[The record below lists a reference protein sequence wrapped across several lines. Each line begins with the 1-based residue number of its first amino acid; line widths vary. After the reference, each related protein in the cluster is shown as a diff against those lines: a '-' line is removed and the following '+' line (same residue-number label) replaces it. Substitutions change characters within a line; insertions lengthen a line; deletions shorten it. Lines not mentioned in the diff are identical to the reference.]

1 MNTTYNP
8 IVEVRELPRLRFNV
22 RDLRAKAH
30 TALVLV
36 SATGEMLMVRAG
48 EPVPQVRTADYR
60 EAYFIDIAEHQLQLE
75 CKLPSSDGAFSFN
88 AIVSYRCNVAEPREV
103 VAHRCTDAAA
113 VIEPVLKR
121 TLRSIA
127 RKHAPDHVGAAE
139 ADANDELFGK
149 LSAEPGFHVSG
160 CSVELS
166 LDGDEASY
174 KRQKRNAVHRREL
187 DAGELAVIRPLVE
200 AGDDGLLA
208 LYLTK
213 HPDDAAAVVDLMK
226 SHDQATGDQRLE
238 ALRIIFSKP
247 GSDDDFDMERVR
259 HSIASTIADELKS
272 VRPSAQ
278 RLAFSRS
285 RLRGTMFG
293 EIADGRSGPAGDQAP
308 PYRRGADE
316 APRDPDGDE

>member
-1 MNTTYNP
+1 VNTTYNP
-8 IVEVRELPRLRFNV
+8 IVEIRELPRLRFNV
-22 RDLRAKAH
+22 RDLRATAH
-30 TALVLV
+30 TVLVLV
-36 SATGEMLMVRAG
+36 SATGEMLKVGAG
-48 EPVPQVRTADYR
+48 ELVPQVRTADYR
-60 EAYFIDIAEHQLQLE
+60 EAYFIDIAEHQLQME
-75 CKLPSSDGAFSFN
+75 CKLPSNDGAFFFN
-88 AIVSYRCNVAEPREV
+88 ASVSYRCMVAEPRDV

-139 ADANDELFGK
+139 ANANDDLFGK

-166 LDGDEASY
+166 LDGDEAAA
-174 KRQKRNAVHRREL
+174 KRKRRIAEYRREL

-208 LYLTK
+208 LYLTR

-226 SHDQATGDQRLE
+226 SHDQAAGEQRLE
-238 ALRIIFSKP
+238 ALRVIFSKP

-259 HSIASTIADELKS
+259 HSIASTIAEELKG
-272 VRPSAQ
+272 VRPGAP
-278 RLAFSRS
+278 RLALNRS
-285 RLRGTMFG
+285 RLRGTLFG
-293 EIADGRSGPAGDQAP
+293 ETADSRPSAADDSAP
-308 PYRRGADE
+308 THRRGADE
-316 APRDPDGDE
+316 PPRDPDEGE

>member
-8 IVEVRELPRLRFNV
+8 IVEVRELPRFRFNV

-36 SATGEMLMVRAG
+36 SATGGMLKVAAG
-48 EPVPQVRTADYR
+48 EQVPQVRTGDYR
-60 EAYFIDIAEHQLQLE
+60 EAYFIDVAEHQLQME

-88 AIVSYRCNVAEPREV
+88 ASVNYRCRVADPKEV

-113 VIEPVLKR
+113 VIAPILKR
-121 TLRSIA
+121 TLRGVA
-127 RKHAPDHVGAAE
+127 RKHAPDQVGAAE
-139 ADANDELFGK
+139 ADVNDELFGK

-166 LDGDEASY
+166 LDGDEAAY
-174 KRQKRNAVHRREL
+174 NRKKRNAVHRREL
-187 DAGELAVIRPLVE
+187 DAGELAIIQPLVE
-200 AGDDGLLA
+200 SGDDGLLA
-208 LYLTK
+208 LYLTR
-213 HPDDAAAVVDLMK
+213 HPDDAAAVVDLLK
-226 SHDQATGDQRLE
+226 SHDHATGEQRLE

-272 VRPSAQ
+272 VRPGVPRPA
-278 RLAFSRS
+278 LSRS
-285 RLRGTMFG
+285 RLRGTLFG
-293 EIADGRSGPAGDQAP
+293 EITDDGFGPADDPAP
-308 PYRRGADE
+308 SYRRGADE
-316 APRDPDGDE
+316 APRDPDADE

>member
-8 IVEVRELPRLRFNV
+8 IVEVRELPRFRFNV

-36 SATGEMLMVRAG
+36 SATGGMLKVAAG
-48 EPVPQVRTADYR
+48 EQVPQVRTGDYR
-60 EAYFIDIAEHQLQLE
+60 EAYFIDVAEHQLQME

-88 AIVSYRCNVAEPREV
+88 ASVNYRCRVADPKEV

-113 VIEPVLKR
+113 VIAPILKR
-121 TLRSIA
+121 TLRGVA
-127 RKHAPDHVGAAE
+127 RKHAPDQVGAAE
-139 ADANDELFGK
+139 ADVNDELFGK

-166 LDGDEASY
+166 LDGDEAAY
-174 KRQKRNAVHRREL
+174 NRKKRNAVHRREL
-187 DAGELAVIRPLVE
+187 DAGELAIIQPLVE
-200 AGDDGLLA
+200 SGDDGLLA
-208 LYLTK
+208 LYLTR
-213 HPDDAAAVVDLMK
+213 HPDDAAAVVDLLK
-226 SHDQATGDQRLE
+226 SHDHATGEQRLE

-272 VRPSAQ
+272 VRPGVPRPA
-278 RLAFSRS
+278 LSRS
-285 RLRGTMFG
+285 RLRGTLFG
-293 EIADGRSGPAGDQAP
+293 EITDDGSGPADDPAP
-308 PYRRGADE
+308 SYRRGADE
-316 APRDPDGDE
+316 APRDPDADE